1 MNNNI
6 LIPKYVDGECI
17 GSNFIDFDTGNQEL
31 STVYIKK
38 VEHEDAI
45 DALIYAL
52 SLKENESPFP
62 SDIGVNIK
70 DIIDEKKLIH
80 PDSVLARNALI
91 K

>member
-31 STVYIKK
+31 STASIKE

-62 SDIGVNIK
+62 SDIGVDIK
-70 DIIDEKKLIH
+70 DILGD
-80 PDSVLARNALI
+80 
-91 K
+91 

>member
-31 STVYIKK
+31 STASIKE

-45 DALIYAL
+45 DVLIYAL

-62 SDIGVNIK
+62 SDIGVDIK
-70 DIIDEKKLIH
+70 DILGD
-80 PDSVLARNALI
+80 
-91 K
+91 

>member
-6 LIPKYVDGECI
+6 VIPKYVDGECI

-31 STVYIKK
+31 STVSIKK

-45 DALIYAL
+45 DALIYTL

-62 SDIGVNIK
+62 SDIGVDIK
-70 DIIDEKKLIH
+70 DILGD
-80 PDSVLARNALI
+80 
-91 K
+91 